1 MELDLL
7 TWNVDGLDERHLD
20 LRSEAACLEVLLQP
34 KHPHVVCLQEVV
46 ARSFH
51 AHFVPHF
58 RHAGFH
64 PFPARPPD
72 NANYFDVVFVRE
84 PLVVDDAQ
92 REPFP
97 ASRLGRVL
105 TSVRIAWE
113 GRTFVAMT
121 GHLESLREGSE
132 ERKRQLAEVARRLRS
147 PDTLALFA
155 GDTNLRD
162 AETEGLLDDVGDA
175 WVMVGSPTELRHT
188 WDPSA
193 TPNIRGGKG
202 WRALRFDR
210 VLLSAGWTPTTVAAA
225 GRSPVDGAD
234 GLWPSDHVG
243 LRVSLTSG

>member
-20 LRSEAACLEVLLQP
+20 VRSEAACFEVLLQT

-58 RHAGFH
+58 QHAGFH
-64 PFPARPPD
+64 PFPARPPG

-84 PLVVDDAQ
+84 PLVVEDAR

-97 ASRLGRVL
+97 TSRLGRAL
-105 TSVRIAWE
+105 TTVRIAW
-113 GRTFVAMT
+113 GDRRFVAMT
-121 GHLESLREGSE
+121 SHLESLREGSE
-132 ERKRQLAEVARRLRS
+132 ERKHQLAEVARRLRH

-162 AETEGLLDDVGDA
+162 VETEGLLGGIGDA
-175 WVMVGSPTELRHT
+175 WTMTGSPAELRHT
-188 WDPSA
+188 WDPA
-193 TPNIRGGKG
+193 VTPNIRGGKS

-210 VLLSAGWTPTTVAAA
+210 VLLSAGWTATALAAV
-225 GRSPVDGAD
+225 GRSPVEGAD
-234 GLWPSDHVG
+234 GLWPSDHTG
-243 LRVSLTSG
+243 LRVSFRA

>member
-20 LRSEAACLEVLLQP
+20 LRAEAACLEILLRP

-46 ARSFH
+46 ARTFH

-64 PFPARPPD
+64 PFPARPPQ

-84 PLVVDDAQ
+84 PLVIEDAL

-97 ASRLGRVL
+97 TSRLGREL
-105 TSVRIAWE
+105 TTVHIAWAD
-113 GRTFVAMT
+113 RTFVAMT

-132 ERKRQLAEVARRLRS
+132 ERKRQLAEVARRLRH
-147 PDTLALFA
+147 PDTLTLFA

-162 AETEGLLDDVGDA
+162 VETEDVLDGIGDA
-175 WVMVGSPTELRHT
+175 WAMVGSPAESRHT

-210 VLLSAGWTPTTVAAA
+210 VLLSAGWKATSLEVV
-225 GRSPVDGAD
+225 GRSPVEGTD
-234 GLWPSDHVG
+234 GLWPSDHAG
-243 LRVSLTSG
+243 LRVSLTG

>member
-20 LRSEAACLEVLLQP
+20 LRSEAACLEILLQP
-34 KHPHVVCLQEVV
+34 THPHVVCLQEVV

-58 RHAGFH
+58 QHAGFR
-64 PFPARPPD
+64 PFPARPPG
-72 NANYFDVVFVRE
+72 NSNYFDAIFVRE
-84 PLVVDDAQ
+84 PLLVEDAQ

-97 ASRLGRVL
+97 TSRLGRAL
-105 TSVRIAWE
+105 TTLRIAW
-113 GRTFVAMT
+113 GDRRFVAMT
-121 GHLESLREGSE
+121 SHLESLREGSA
-132 ERKRQLAEVARRLRS
+132 ERRQQLHEVARRLRY

-162 AETEGLLDDVGDA
+162 AETEGVLDGVGDA
-175 WVMVGSPTELRHT
+175 WTMTGSPPELRHT

-210 VLLSAGWTPTTVAAA
+210 VLLSAGWTTTALAAV
-225 GRSPVDGAD
+225 GRSPVEGAD

-243 LRVSLTSG
+243 LRVSLRA

>member
-7 TWNVDGLDERHLD
+7 TWNVDGLDDRHLD
-20 LRSEAACLEVLLQP
+20 LRAEAACLEVLLQP

-58 RHAGFH
+58 GHAGFR
-64 PFPARPPD
+64 PFPARPPE
-72 NANYFDVVFVRE
+72 NANYFDAIFVRE
-84 PLVVDDAQ
+84 PLVVEDAQ
-92 REPFP
+92 REPFS
-97 ASRLGRVL
+97 ASRLGRAL
-105 TSVRIAWE
+105 TTVRIAWA
-113 GRTFVAMT
+113 GRTFIVMT

-132 ERKRQLAEVARRLRS
+132 ERKRQLAEVARRLRH

-155 GDTNLRD
+155 GDTNLRE
-162 AETEGLLDDVGDA
+162 AETEGLLDGIGDA
-175 WVMVGSPTELRHT
+175 WTMVGSPAELRHT

-210 VLLSAGWTPTTVAAA
+210 VLLSAGWNATAIAAM

-243 LRVSLTSG
+243 LRVTLTA

>member
-20 LRSEAACLEVLLQP
+20 VRSEAACLEVLLQP
-34 KHPHVVCLQEVV
+34 THPHVVCLQEVV

-58 RHAGFH
+58 RHAGFR

-84 PLVVDDAQ
+84 PLVVEDTR

-97 ASRLGRVL
+97 SSRLGRAL
-105 TSVRIAWE
+105 TTLRIAGSE
-113 GRTFVAMT
+113 GTFVVMT

-132 ERKRQLAEVARRLRS
+132 ERKIQLAEVARRLRN

-155 GDTNLRD
+155 GDTNLRE
-162 AETEGLLDDVGDA
+162 AETEGLLDGVGDA
-175 WVMVGSPTELRHT
+175 WTMMGSPAELRHT

-202 WRALRFDR
+202 WRPLRFDR
-210 VLLSAGWTPTTVAAA
+210 VLLGAGWTTTALALV
-225 GRSPVDGAD
+225 GRSPVEAAD

-243 LRVSLTSG
+243 VRVTLRA